1 MKKQIIQSFIII
13 SFVILVFFISG
24 ISYFLSSQTTRS
36 VEAANENVVNIV
48 VKDLETRESIPILAL
63 SSLVP
68 TLPNDNES
76 LGLWVKEK
84 EAEQPLFK
92 DLFVIDLIGDVFDKS
107 GLVVGF
113 NAKELKREYYEKI
126 IYQNKERVVTSPV
139 IDEKGE
145 LSVQSAVPI
154 YRNGQLWGVL
164 GGTVDYA
171 KLVSANGLDVAFTDR
186 DGDVFFGDGV
196 VASWVGKNVFDL
208 RPVYKTLREDSPP
221 LLYSNPKGDWFSVS
235 KVKIR
240 EGFIAWVITQQNLQ
254 VKTNEAIKFNVIA
267 GSIGLIALLIMYL
280 WFEINRRLSPIPAF
294 VEWIG
299 ELSNGDL
306 GVKKIKRSNNELDS
320 ISESL
325 SQLSLKLSATLSQ
338 VHTSMNSINQKQDES
353 IELVEMSRSNSL
365 NEQSFVDQIATAS
378 TELSSTARDVAD
390 NAQRAEQ
397 SAMEANEIIQQ
408 SQSTLKNSTATTEE
422 ISQSISETQAIVN
435 LLREH
440 SGRISSVVDVIN
452 NISEQTNLLAL
463 NAAIEAAR
471 AGEQGR
477 GFAVVADEVRAL
489 AGKTQQSTIDIQE
502 IISQLQEQSKQA
514 DESMG
519 RNVELMIVTKSTT
532 GELAQSF
539 HAISEKVS
547 SISEVNSIVAT
558 ASEEQSAV
566 TADISSQLEN
576 MSTLVQQNIEVIE
589 STVKSSE
596 SVGEV
601 TKTLSSELSFFKIDK

>member
-48 VKDLETRESIPILAL
+48 VTDLETRESIPILAL

-92 DLFVIDLIGDVFDKS
+92 DLFVINFIGDIFDKS
-107 GLVVGF
+107 GLVVGS

-139 IDEKGE
+139 IDDNGE

-154 YRNGQLWGVL
+154 YRNGQLWGLL

-171 KLVSANGLDVAFTDR
+171 KLVSGKGLDVAFTDR

-208 RPVYKTLREDSPP
+208 TPVYKTLREDSPP
-221 LLYSNPKGDWFSVS
+221 LLYSDPKGDWFSVS

-254 VKTNEAIKFNVIA
+254 VKTNEAIKFNIIA

-408 SQSTLKNSTATTEE
+408 SQSTLKNSAATTEE

-502 IISQLQEQSKQA
+502 IIAQLQEQSKQA

-566 TADISSQLEN
+566 TADIASQLEN

-601 TKTLSSELSFFKIDK
+601 TKTLSSELSFFKLDK